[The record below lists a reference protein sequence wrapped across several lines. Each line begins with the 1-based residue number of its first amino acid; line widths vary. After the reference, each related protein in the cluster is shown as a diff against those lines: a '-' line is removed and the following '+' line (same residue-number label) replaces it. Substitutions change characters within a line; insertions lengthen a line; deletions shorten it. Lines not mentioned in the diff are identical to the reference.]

1 VTDWKRWLKKDEK
14 NVHDEDSTDYRTRII
29 LRRLAGV
36 REEKAK
42 LKEIVRLVDPNN
54 PLLEEEDE

>member
-1 VTDWKRWLKKDEK
+1 MTDWKRWLKKDEREA
-14 NVHDEDSTDYRTRII
+14 HDEESTSYKLRMV